1 MALKIRY
8 QTTYEPFKVVD
19 DIKEI
24 PKDATIVWYD
34 FDEPNEQENEWFKA
48 HFNFNDL
55 EVDDA
60 INGMPRAKYKSYK
73 DYQYLVFHSIMGSNY
88 SPIALN
94 IFIQDNVLVT
104 YHHQTLESLNKVVY
118 KYMNTLDAELDCA
131 DVVILILD
139 MMVDKYFNFV
149 YALEDSVYHFE
160 DRHVDDRFNKMV
172 MDSVFKLRSDLIKV
186 KRVLFPMQELID
198 TMKQNGDLIID
209 NKHSLYIQHIDDHL
223 IKQRN
228 IIRTAQEMT
237 NEIRENFESYTSF
250 RMNSIMQVLTLVSVI
265 FSPLTFIAGIYGMNF
280 VNMPALHL
288 HYGYYICLAV
298 MFVIAFVL
306 IIFFRRKNGFKLE
319 MTKR

>member
-1 MALKIRY
+1 MALTIRY

-19 DIKEI
+19 DIKDI

-48 HFNFNDL
+48 HFSFNDL

-186 KRVLFPMQELID
+186 KRLLFPMQELID

-298 MFVIAFVL
+298 MFVIAVVL
-306 IIFFRRKNGFKLE
+306 IIFFRRKKWF
-319 MTKR
+319 

>member
-1 MALKIRY
+1 
-8 QTTYEPFKVVD
+8 
-19 DIKEI
+19 
-24 PKDATIVWYD
+24 
-34 FDEPNEQENEWFKA
+34 
-48 HFNFNDL
+48 
-55 EVDDA
+55 
-60 INGMPRAKYKSYK
+60 
-73 DYQYLVFHSIMGSNY
+73 
-88 SPIALN
+88 
-94 IFIQDNVLVT
+94 
-104 YHHQTLESLNKVVY
+104 
-118 KYMNTLDAELDCA
+118 MNTLDAELDCA

-149 YALEDSVYHFE
+149 NALEDSVYHFE

-209 NKHSLYIQHIDDHL
+209 NISLYIQHIDDHL

-288 HYGYYICLAV
+288 HYAYYICLAV
-298 MFVIAFVL
+298 MFVIAVVL
-306 IIFFRRKNGFKLE
+306 IIFFRRKKWF
-319 MTKR
+319 

>member
-160 DRHVDDRFNKMV
+160 DRHVDDRFNKM
-172 MDSVFKLRSDLIKV
+172 
-186 KRVLFPMQELID
+186 
-198 TMKQNGDLIID
+198 
-209 NKHSLYIQHIDDHL
+209 
-223 IKQRN
+223 
-228 IIRTAQEMT
+228 
-237 NEIRENFESYTSF
+237 
-250 RMNSIMQVLTLVSVI
+250 
-265 FSPLTFIAGIYGMNF
+265 
-280 VNMPALHL
+280 
-288 HYGYYICLAV
+288 
-298 MFVIAFVL
+298 
-306 IIFFRRKNGFKLE
+306 
-319 MTKR
+319 

>member
-1 MALKIRY
+1 MALTIRY

-298 MFVIAFVL
+298 MFVIAVAL
-306 IIFFRRKNGFKLE
+306 IIFFRRKKWF
-319 MTKR
+319 

>member
-1 MALKIRY
+1 MALTIRY

-24 PKDATIVWYD
+24 PKDATIVWYL

-118 KYMNTLDAELDCA
+118 KYMNALDAELDCA

-149 YALEDSVYHFE
+149 YALEGSVYHFE

-298 MFVIAFVL
+298 MFVIAVVL
-306 IIFFRRKNGFKLE
+306 IIFFRRKKWF
-319 MTKR
+319 

>member
-1 MALKIRY
+1 MALTIRY

-149 YALEDSVYHFE
+149 YALEDSVYYFE

-298 MFVIAFVL
+298 MFVIAVVL
-306 IIFFRRKNGFKLE
+306 IIFFRRKKWF
-319 MTKR
+319 

>member
-1 MALKIRY
+1 MALTIRY

-198 TMKQNGDLIID
+198 TIKQNGDLIID

-288 HYGYYICLAV
+288 HYGYYICLVV
-298 MFVIAFVL
+298 MFVIAVVL
-306 IIFFRRKNGFKLE
+306 IIFFRRKKCF
-319 MTKR
+319 

>member
-1 MALKIRY
+1 MALTIRY

-19 DIKEI
+19 DIKEK

-298 MFVIAFVL
+298 IL
-306 IIFFRRKNGFKLE
+306 IIFFRRKKWF
-319 MTKR
+319 

>member
-55 EVDDA
+55 EVGDA

-172 MDSVFKLRSDLIKV
+172 MDSVFKLRSDLI
-186 KRVLFPMQELID
+186 
-198 TMKQNGDLIID
+198 ID

-298 MFVIAFVL
+298 MFVIAVVL
-306 IIFFRRKNGFKLE
+306 IIFFRRKKWF
-319 MTKR
+319 

>member
-280 VNMPALHL
+280 VNMPTLWILYLLSCNVCYSCRINHL
-288 HYGYYICLAV
+288 
-298 MFVIAFVL
+298 FQ
-306 IIFFRRKNGFKLE
+306 
-319 MTKR
+319 T

>member
-149 YALEDSVYHFE
+149 YALEDSAYHFE

-298 MFVIAFVL
+298 MFVIAVVL
-306 IIFFRRKNGFKLE
+306 IIFFRRKKWF
-319 MTKR
+319 

>member
-298 MFVIAFVL
+298 MFVIAVVL
-306 IIFFRRKNGFKLE
+306 IIFFRR
-319 MTKR
+319 

>member
-118 KYMNTLDAELDCA
+118 KYMNALDAELDCA

-280 VNMPALHL
+280 VNMPD
-288 HYGYYICLAV
+288 
-298 MFVIAFVL
+298 
-306 IIFFRRKNGFKLE
+306 RKSVV
-319 MTKR
+319 

>member
-1 MALKIRY
+1 MALTIRY

-48 HFNFNDL
+48 HFSFNDL

-280 VNMPALHL
+280 VKYAGITFTLWILYLLSCNVCYSCRINHL
-288 HYGYYICLAV
+288 
-298 MFVIAFVL
+298 FQ
-306 IIFFRRKNGFKLE
+306 
-319 MTKR
+319 T